1 MTQNLHIAL
10 SGGIASGKTYVSNK
24 FSSLGVDIIDTDIIA
39 HEIVLPGRSA
49 LEEITD
55 NFGKSV
61 LQKDGALNRKL
72 MRKIVFEDSKKR
84 LILESI
90 LHPKIQNEVKNK
102 ISSLNG
108 PYQIIVVPLLTK
120 SPILKQV
127 NRILIIDCD
136 EKKQLKRLIK
146 RDGISTKL
154 ASQIMSSQSDRK
166 ERLSIADDIIL
177 NDDDF
182 YSLDTQIINLH
193 RCYLDL
199 SKEDT

>member
-1 MTQNLHIAL
+1 MAQNLHIAL

-136 EKKQLKRLIK
+136 EKKQLERLIK

>member
-1 MTQNLHIAL
+1 MAQNLHIAL

-39 HEIVLPGRSA
+39 HEMVLPGRSA

>member
-1 MTQNLHIAL
+1 MAQNLHIAL

-61 LQKDGALNRKL
+61 LQKDGALNRRL

-102 ISSLNG
+102 ISSLDG

-182 YSLDTQIINLH
+182 DSLDTQIINLH

-199 SKEDT
+199 SKDDT

>member
-1 MTQNLHIAL
+1 MAQNLHIAL

-136 EKKQLKRLIK
+136 EKKQLERLIK

-182 YSLDTQIINLH
+182 DSLDTQIINLH

>member
-1 MTQNLHIAL
+1 MAQNLHIAL

-177 NDDDF
+177 NDNDF
-182 YSLDTQIINLH
+182 DSLDTQIINLH

>member
-1 MTQNLHIAL
+1 MAQNLHIAL

-61 LQKDGALNRKL
+61 LQKDGALNRRL

-182 YSLDTQIINLH
+182 DSLDTQIINLH

>member
-136 EKKQLKRLIK
+136 EKKQLERLIK

-182 YSLDTQIINLH
+182 DSLDTQIINLH

>member
-1 MTQNLHIAL
+1 MTQSLHIAL
-10 SGGIASGKTYVSNK
+10 SGGIASGKTYVSDK

-55 NFGKSV
+55 IFGKSI
-61 LQKDGALNRKL
+61 LQKDGTLNRKL
-72 MRKIVFEDSKKR
+72 MRKIIFEDSKKR

-102 ISSLNG
+102 ITSLNG
-108 PYQIIVVPLLTK
+108 PYQIIVVPLLAK

-127 NRILIIDCD
+127 NRVLIIDCD

-146 RDGISTKL
+146 RDEISTKL
-154 ASQIMSSQSDRK
+154 ANQIISSQSDRK

-177 NDDDF
+177 NDNDF
-182 YSLDTQIINLH
+182 DSLDTQIMNLH
-193 RCYLDL
+193 RYYLDL
-199 SKEDT
+199 TKEVT

>member
-154 ASQIMSSQSDRK
+154 ASQIISSQSDRK

-177 NDDDF
+177 NDNDF
-182 YSLDTQIINLH
+182 DSLDTQIINLH

>member
-10 SGGIASGKTYVSNK
+10 SGGIASGKTYVSDK
-24 FSSLGVDIIDTDIIA
+24 FSSLGADIIDTDIIA

-72 MRKIVFEDSKKR
+72 MRSIVFEDSKKR

-102 ISSLNG
+102 ITSLNG
-108 PYQIIVVPLLTK
+108 PYQIIVVPLLAK

-127 NRILIIDCD
+127 NRVLIIDCD

-146 RDGISTKL
+146 RDEISTKL
-154 ASQIMSSQSDRK
+154 ARQIISSQSDRK

-177 NDDDF
+177 NDNDF
-182 YSLDTQIINLH
+182 DSLDTQIINLH
-193 RCYLDL
+193 RYYLAL
-199 SKEDT
+199 TKKAP

>member
-1 MTQNLHIAL
+1 MAQNLHIAL

-72 MRKIVFEDSKKR
+72 MRKIIFEDSKKR

-182 YSLDTQIINLH
+182 DILDTQIINLH
-193 RCYLDL
+193 RYYLGL
-199 SKEDT
+199 TKEDT